1 MHLGHNN
8 TEQAYFMEGQQLE
21 VTEVERDIGVNVVKG
36 LKQASQCQKAAR
48 TAQGVLSQISRAF
61 HYRDRNVFLQLYIQ
75 YVRPHL
81 EFAGPAWSPC
91 LEADQEVLEKVQRR
105 AVNMISG
112 LKAKT
117 YEEKLLELGL
127 TTLEERRHQ
136 TDMAQVYKIIT
147 GKDMVNSEVWFQKV
161 DGAERLTRSAAD
173 PHNLRPQA
181 ARL

>member
-48 TAQGVLSQISRAF
+48 MAQGVLSHLSRAF
-61 HYRDRNVFLQLYIQ
+61 HYRDRNVFLRLYIQ

-81 EFAGPAWSPC
+81 EFASPAWSPW
-91 LEADQEVLEKVQRR
+91 LEADKEVLEKVQRR

-117 YEEKLLELGL
+117 YAEKLRELGL
-127 TTLEERRHQ
+127 TTLEE
-136 TDMAQVYKIIT
+136 
-147 GKDMVNSEVWFQKV
+147 
-161 DGAERLTRSAAD
+161 
-173 PHNLRPQA
+173 
-181 ARL
+181 